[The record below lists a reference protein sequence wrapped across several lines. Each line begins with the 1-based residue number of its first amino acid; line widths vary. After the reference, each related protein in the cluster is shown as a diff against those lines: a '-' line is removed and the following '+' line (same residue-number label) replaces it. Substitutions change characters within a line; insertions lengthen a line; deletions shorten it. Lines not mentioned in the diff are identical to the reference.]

1 MGRIKIATEE
11 NHRLLKME
19 SSCFLGL
26 KARSSA
32 SVLGVQ
38 PVPFG
43 GTSIMLLPLSRKL
56 EAPLL
61 LMLPELPR
69 SLLGKK
75 MPYHLL

>member
-43 GTSIMLLPLSRKL
+43 G
-56 EAPLL
+56 
-61 LMLPELPR
+61 
-69 SLLGKK
+69 
-75 MPYHLL
+75 Y